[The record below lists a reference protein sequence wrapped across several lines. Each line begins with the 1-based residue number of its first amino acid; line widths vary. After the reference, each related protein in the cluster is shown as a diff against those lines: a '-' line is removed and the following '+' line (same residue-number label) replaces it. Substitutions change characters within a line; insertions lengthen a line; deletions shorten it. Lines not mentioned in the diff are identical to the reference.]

1 MKLINYIKAF
11 ILLLVT
17 SIIGMSCEEDFEK
30 ITIKDEVAA
39 NTLANT
45 SADSY
50 VFTFESRSEV
60 FNEFSWDAPDFGFDA
75 SITYTLQMDL
85 AAGDFSSP
93 TTIAT
98 TQDLTAAPTIQSL
111 NNTLLGLGLEP
122 DVASEVKF
130 RIRSAV
136 NANVEP
142 VYSNVVTASITP
154 YLAVFPPI
162 YIIGDA
168 QGWVLGDALE
178 VSSTGPGTYEA
189 VGMFVNGGKFRMFAT
204 PSWDAEQWGYSYF
217 DGGTIPST
225 LIDGEDGDSNFI
237 FDGTSG
243 VYKISIN
250 LNAKTISMEESE
262 LPTLFVIGDGQGW
275 DLQQAASLEFLG
287 GGKYEGTAVLQKDG
301 YFRFFEKADWNA
313 TQFGYGYFAE
323 GSLPQNFTQ
332 AGDGDDNFIFAGET
346 AEYLVTVDLDDFTVT
361 IEVASAYP
369 TSLYLVGDDQSWTFA
384 NSPTFT
390 DLGGGTFEATADFTN
405 GATFRFF
412 EELDN
417 WSDAYNFDYFTE
429 VDSDLGAVGDADG
442 NFSFN
447 GATGTYTI
455 TVSFSNKSVIVEP
468 YSAYPAAL
476 YLVGDDQSWTFGN
489 SPTFT
494 DMGNG
499 VFEATDVTFT
509 NGATFRFFEEVDN
522 WSDSFG
528 ASYFTGGLDELLS
541 AVNDNDDNMSF
552 DGTDGTYKVTVD
564 LANKTLSLE

>member
-1 MKLINYIKAF
+1 
-11 ILLLVT
+11 
-17 SIIGMSCEEDFEK
+17 
-30 ITIKDEVAA
+30 
-39 NTLANT
+39 
-45 SADSY
+45 
-50 VFTFESRSEV
+50 
-60 FNEFSWDAPDFGFDA
+60 
-75 SITYTLQMDL
+75 
-85 AAGDFSSP
+85 
-93 TTIAT
+93 
-98 TQDLTAAPTIQSL
+98 
-111 NNTLLGLGLEP
+111 
-122 DVASEVKF
+122 
-130 RIRSAV
+130 
-136 NANVEP
+136 
-142 VYSNVVTASITP
+142 
-154 YLAVFPPI
+154 
-162 YIIGDA
+162 
-168 QGWVLGDALE
+168 
-178 VSSTGPGTYEA
+178 
-189 VGMFVNGGKFRMFAT
+189 
-204 PSWDAEQWGYSYF
+204 
-217 DGGTIPST
+217 
-225 LIDGEDGDSNFI
+225 
-237 FDGTSG
+237 
-243 VYKISIN
+243 
-250 LNAKTISMEESE
+250 MEESE